1 MEVHSHSERDQRRAI
16 TKPLSAI
23 AAPLVLAGFIVLVLG
38 PSLASA
44 TSFQAEDGQSGDATT
59 QSEVGDDDSG
69 TGVASDLDD
78 AKLALGSEVYT
89 QICSACHQAGGAGLP
104 GSYPPLIDNP
114 RVQDA
119 EYVSDVINNGLQGEI
134 VVNGETYNGVMP
146 SFSTLAEDE
155 VDAVIVYIQSGFQ
168 APAGPPPE
176 TGQTGPVAGTEL
188 PALTNLTWQAGFLIA
203 AFVVLLVI
211 GPRLTSRND
220 RLRTPWFDAALKT
233 ATIVIGTAVAIAYIP
248 NWVLQTDTVS
258 GLPRAAQDL
267 IGVSIWTLG
276 LLACLGGL
284 WYAHRESRV

>member
-1 MEVHSHSERDQRRAI
+1 MEPNTHSQRDQQRAI
-16 TKPLSAI
+16 TTRLSTLLAPLAI
-23 AAPLVLAGFIVLVLG
+23 AGILVLALS

-44 TSFQAEDGQSGDATT
+44 TSFQSGDGQTGDATT
-59 QSEVGDDDSG
+59 EGEQAEEDGGAGGTEV
-69 TGVASDLDD
+69 DD
-78 AKLALGSEVYT
+78 ARLALGSEVYT

-119 EYVSDVINNGLQGEI
+119 EYVRGVINNGLQGEI

-146 SFSTLAEDE
+146 SFSTLADDE
-155 VDAVIVYIQSGFQ
+155 VDAVIFYVQSGFQ
-168 APAGPPPE
+168 APAGPLPD

-188 PALTNLTWQAGFLIA
+188 PGLTNLTWQAGFLIA

-220 RLRTPWFDAALKT
+220 RLGTPWFDATLKT
-233 ATIVIGTAVAIAYIP
+233 ATIVIAAAIAIAYIP

-258 GLPRAAQDL
+258 GLPRLAQDL
-267 IGVSIWTLG
+267 IGVSVWTLG

-284 WYAHRESRV
+284 WYAHRESRI